1 MAMNQRE
8 IEELS
13 ADVMRCSRITPQ
25 EQRMIKAALELAY
38 QVGVRDGYKEAGDDF
53 GKLGH

>member
-1 MAMNQRE
+1 MAVNQKE